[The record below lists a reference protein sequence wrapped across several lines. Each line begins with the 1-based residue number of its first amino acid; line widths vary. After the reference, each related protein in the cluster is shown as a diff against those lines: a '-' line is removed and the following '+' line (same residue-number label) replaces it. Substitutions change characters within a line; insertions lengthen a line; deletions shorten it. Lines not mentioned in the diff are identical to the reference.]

1 MKKLLLIPAFAI
13 LLGACSNDANSEE
26 KTEGHEEGHSHE
38 ESHDHSS
45 SLNMDFSYE
54 EDDMSVLL
62 DEGKE
67 PYQADRV
74 RFEIVHP
81 EDKDATV
88 WLNAENVDE
97 GTYTADASELEPG
110 SYEVVIHV
118 NGPDELHEHTSE
130 NIEVE

>member
-74 RFEIVHP
+74 RFEIVHL